1 MAAKMFVGVCQIE
14 IMLPGS
20 DSLKAKRFVLSS
32 IKTKIQNKF
41 NVSVAEVGNNDLW
54 QRGLLGLAVVTNEQ
68 KFVDQTFNKILDLL
82 YQEDRLEVLGHT
94 IEVY

>member
-1 MAAKMFVGVCQIE
+1 MFVGVCQIE
-14 IMLPGS
+14 IMLPDS

-54 QRGLLGLAVVTNEQ
+54 QRGLLGLALVTNEQ
-68 KFVDQTFNKILDLL
+68 KFVDQTFNKILELL

>member
-1 MAAKMFVGVCQIE
+1 
-14 IMLPGS
+14 MLPDS

-32 IKTKIQNKF
+32 IKAKIQNKF

-68 KFVDQTFNKILDLL
+68 KFVDQTFNKILELL

>member
-1 MAAKMFVGVCQIE
+1 MFVGVCQIE
-14 IMLPGS
+14 IMLPDS

-32 IKTKIQNKF
+32 IKAKIQNKF

-68 KFVDQTFNKILDLL
+68 KFVDQTFNKILELL

>member
-1 MAAKMFVGVCQIE
+1 MASPMFVGVCQIE
-14 IMLPGS
+14 IMLPES

-54 QRGLLGLAVVTNEQ
+54 QRGVLGLAMVTNEH
-68 KFVDQTFNKILDLL
+68 KFIDQTFNKILELL
-82 YQEDRLEVLGHT
+82 YQEDRVEVLGHT
-94 IEVY
+94 VDIY

>member
-1 MAAKMFVGVCQIE
+1 MASKMFVGVCQIE
-14 IMLPGS
+14 IMLPDS

-54 QRGLLGLAVVTNEQ
+54 QRGLLGLALVTNEQ
-68 KFVDQTFNKILDLL
+68 KFVDQTFNKILELL